1 MKPHDHKAIQ
11 QFEANGRDNEQ
22 VHGGN
27 ILGMITQKD
36 APRLAWR
43 PAPLDHV
50 FGDTRLRDLKTELE
64 QLAVDA
70 WRSPK
75 WVLDAH
81 PPDQRAQFRLDLR
94 PPSPSQ

>member
-1 MKPHDHKAIQ
+1 MV
-11 QFEANGRDNEQ
+11 NEQ

-81 PPDQRAQFRLDLR
+81 PPDERAQFGLDLR